1 MQPRMEIGVDSA
13 AYQAMLQLE
22 NYVRGCGISPK
33 LLELIKIRVSQ
44 INRCA
49 FCIDMHTK
57 DARLY
62 GETEQRIYA
71 LNAWQ
76 ETPFFTAEER
86 AVLAF
91 AEAVTMIS
99 TDRISDEIYND
110 VCHYFTQDETTNILM
125 AIITINAWNR
135 IAITTRI
142 VPGTYKPQ
150 RSHDSKGSET
160 LSVN

>member
-22 NYVRGCGISPK
+22 KYVRGCGISPK

-44 INRCA
+44 INGCA

-76 ETPFFTAEER
+76 ETPFFASEER
-86 AVLAF
+86 VVLAF

-99 TDRISDEIYND
+99 TNHISDEIYDD
-110 VCHYFTQDETTNILM
+110 VCRYFTQNETTNILM

-135 IAITTRI
+135 IAITTRM
-142 VPGTYKPQ
+142 VPGTYEPQ
-150 RSHDSKGSET
+150 QT
-160 LSVN
+160 LCVK